1 MVDLIVTPS
10 MSHGKD
16 EIGSGIPVTV
26 KRNLSKS
33 FDKAAKD

>member
-1 MVDLIVTPS
+1 

-16 EIGSGIPVTV
+16 EIDSGIPATV

-33 FDKAAKD
+33 FDKATKD

>member
-16 EIGSGIPVTV
+16 EIDSGIPATI
-26 KRNLSKS
+26 KRNSSKS
-33 FDKAAKD
+33 FDKASKD